1 MATKQDY
8 YGVLGV
14 SRDASEEE
22 IKRAFRR
29 LAFQCHPDHNKAPR
43 AEETFKELNEAYEV
57 LSHPEKRAAYDRQQ
71 EWGEAFGGFGAGGLG
86 DIFESFFGGVGTQ
99 VRRAPQRGT
108 DRHYSLTLSFEEA
121 IFGCDKEIGMERLVV
136 CSVCRGRRARPGSQP
151 DTCPQCRGRGQVQRV
166 QQSVFG
172 RFVHITA
179 CEHCSG
185 EGRVV
190 TDPCPQCGGRGRE
203 KLRKRL
209 VVSIPAGGED
219 GSRLHLP
226 GHGDV
231 GERGGPPGDL
241 YIDLTVKPHRHLRR
255 EGEDLVLELPINL
268 TQAALGDRMEI
279 PTLEGPHALHV
290 PPGSQSGQ
298 VLRVKGRGV
307 PRGRG
312 RGDLLVRLN
321 VLTPKTLD
329 KKQRQLLEELART
342 LEKPKLVDD
351 R

>member
-8 YGVLGV
+8 YEVLGV

-29 LAFQCHPDHNKAPR
+29 LAFQCHPDHNSEPR
-43 AEETFKELNEAYEV
+43 AEEKFKELNEAYEV
-57 LSHPEKRAAYDRQQ
+57 LSHPEKRAAYDRQR
-71 EWGEAFGGFGAGGLG
+71 EWGEAFGGAGLGGLG

-99 VRRAPQRGT
+99 ARRAPQRGA

-121 IFGCDKEIGMERLVV
+121 IFGCDKEIGMERLEV
-136 CSVCRGRRARPGSQP
+136 CSVCHGRQARPGSQLE
-151 DTCPQCRGRGQVQRV
+151 TCPQCRGRGQVQRV
-166 QQSVFG
+166 QQSLFG
-172 RFVHITA
+172 RFVHITS
-179 CEHCSG
+179 CEHCNG

-190 TDPCPQCGGRGRE
+190 TDPCPQCRGRGRE
-203 KLRKRL
+203 KLRRKL
-209 VVSIPAGGED
+209 AVSIPAGVED

-226 GHGDV
+226 GQGDV
-231 GERGGPPGDL
+231 GEKGGLPGDL

-268 TQAALGDRMEI
+268 AQAALGDKIAI
-279 PTLEGPHALHV
+279 PTLEGPVTLQV
-290 PPGSQSGQ
+290 PGGTQSGQ

-312 RGDLLVRLN
+312 RGDLLVRLT

-342 LEKPKLVDD
+342 LEKPKLVEEG
-351 R
+351 

>member
-1 MATKQDY
+1 MATKQNY

-29 LAFQCHPDHNKAPR
+29 LAFQCHPDHNSEPR
-43 AEETFKELNEAYEV
+43 AEEKFKELNEAYET
-57 LSHPEKRAAYDRQQ
+57 LSNPEKRAAYDRQR

-108 DRHYSLTLSFEEA
+108 DRHCNLTLSFEEA
-121 IFGCDKEIGMERLVV
+121 IFGCDKEIGMERLEV
-136 CSVCRGRRARPGSQP
+136 CSVCRGRQPRPGSQP

-172 RFVHITA
+172 RFVHVTA

-268 TQAALGDRMEI
+268 TQAALGDRMDI
-279 PTLEGPHALHV
+279 PTLEGPHNFHV

-342 LEKPKLVDD
+342 LEKPKLVED

>member
-43 AEETFKELNEAYEV
+43 AEEKFKELNEAYET
-57 LSHPEKRAAYDRQQ
+57 LSNPEKRAAYDRQR
-71 EWGEAFGGFGAGGLG
+71 EWGETFGGFGAGGLG

-108 DRHYSLTLSFEEA
+108 DRHCNLTLSFEESV
-121 IFGCDKEIGMERLVV
+121 FGCDKEIGMERLEV
-136 CSVCRGRRARPGSQP
+136 CSVCRGRQARPGSQL
-151 DTCPQCRGRGQVQRV
+151 DTCPQCRGRGQMQRV

-172 RFVHITA
+172 RFVHITM

-203 KLRKRL
+203 KLRRRL
-209 VVSIPAGGED
+209 VVSVPAGGED

-226 GHGDV
+226 GQGDV

-279 PTLEGPHALHV
+279 PTLEGPHTLQV

-342 LEKPKLVDD
+342 LEKPKLVED